1 MRVVIDTSGLIYLND
16 FRSFDE
22 IFTVPEVIEEIKDR
36 LTSFKFSTL
45 NIRVENPLE
54 KSIKEIEETAK
65 KTGDLEKLS
74 KTDIKLL
81 ALTKEKKISIVSDD
95 RNIQNVAEK
104 IGIKYIS
111 IFSKKISKLI
121 TWKKYCKNCKKFF
134 QGKVCPICGMKLI
147 KIPKKTKYIL
157 G

>member
-1 MRVVIDTSGLIYLND
+1 MRVVIDTSGLIYLNY
-16 FRSFDE
+16 FRTFEE
-22 IFTVPEVIEEIKDR
+22 IFTVPEVIEEVKDR
-36 LTSFKFSTL
+36 LTSLKVSGL
-45 NIRVENPLE
+45 NLKVENPSRE
-54 KSIKEIEETAK
+54 SIKEVKKIAK
-65 KTGDLEKLS
+65 ETGDLEKLS
-74 KTDIKLL
+74 KTDVKLL
-81 ALTKEKKISIVSDD
+81 ALAKEKELVIVSDD
-95 RNIQNVAEK
+95 RNVQNVAEK

-111 IFSKKISKLI
+111 IFSKKITKLI